1 MTSAIVLPPLTTWA
15 EGHLTAIL
23 TATTEANFDAA
34 FDAFVVKEPTHISVN
49 GQQVSREEYK
59 QKTLAESAVGAL
71 KRSAQVAFGG
81 AVSVSAD
88 KENPANNE
96 AGLVG
101 VFYTST
107 IFLKLKVGG
116 AHEAIK
122 VNSSINITCVT
133 YPPVV
138 FSAPADTG
146 FVVPHSVIQDKS
158 IREPT
163 GPIRGV
169 DRRRVQT
176 LNQVFTEVPVPIV
189 IQPGGP
195 EIPAAGAT
203 VRVQ

>member
-23 TATTEANFDAA
+23 TATTEDNFDAA
-34 FDAFVVKEPTHISVN
+34 FDAFVVKEPTHVSVN

-59 QKTLAESAVGAL
+59 QKMLAESAVGAL

-122 VNSSINITCVT
+122 VNSNINIT
-133 YPPVV
+133 
-138 FSAPADTG
+138 
-146 FVVPHSVIQDKS
+146 VIQDKS
-158 IREPT
+158 IHEPT

-189 IQPGGP
+189 IQP
-195 EIPAAGAT
+195 
-203 VRVQ
+203 

>member
-34 FDAFVVKEPTHISVN
+34 FDAFVVKEPTHINVN

-59 QKTLAESAVGAL
+59 QKMLAESAVGGL
-71 KRSAQVAFGG
+71 KRSAQVVFGG

-107 IFLKLKVGG
+107 IFLKLLFDG
-116 AHEAIK
+116 APEETK
-122 VNSSINITCVT
+122 VNSSINIT
-133 YPPVV
+133 
-138 FSAPADTG
+138 
-146 FVVPHSVIQDKS
+146 VIQDKS
-158 IREPT
+158 IPEPT
-163 GPIRGV
+163 GPFKGGDF

-176 LNQVFTEVPVPIV
+176 LNQVFTEIAVPNVF
-189 IQPGGP
+189 PGGP
-195 EIPAAGAT
+195 KIPAAGAT